1 MKRKLLGLLLY
12 LILIILLLFFFTT
25 RASAQLLVT
34 EEPIVLKTS
43 TGDIYGTL
51 KVPVNNKPIPVALII
66 AGSGPTDR
74 NGNQRQMKN
83 NSLKMLSDG
92 LFYNNIATLCF
103 DKRGIAESK
112 AAGKDEADL
121 RFDDYIN
128 DVRSWIDLLA
138 KDKRFS
144 EIAIVG
150 HSEGSLIGMIAA
162 QDNKKV
168 SRYIY
173 IAGVGEP
180 AANILKEQLSKQMA
194 TQPQVAKDM
203 IFSYIDKL
211 EKGETI
217 TDVPASLNMLFRP
230 SVQPYMIS
238 WFKYNPQ
245 EEISKLTIPVLILQ
259 GTTDI
264 QVTVKQ
270 AELLADANSK
280 AQKIIIDKMDHVMK
294 NSETTDQPTQIKDS
308 YTNLDKP
315 VMPEVIKNIS
325 SFIKE

>member
-34 EEPIVLKTS
+34 KEPIVLKTS

-51 KVPVNNKPIPVALII
+51 KVPVNNKPIPLALII
-66 AGSGPTDR
+66 VGSGPTDR
-74 NGNQRQMKN
+74 NGNQPQMKN

-121 RFDDYIN
+121 RFDDYVN
-128 DVRSWIDLLA
+128 DIRSWADLLA

-144 EIAIVG
+144 EIVIVG

-162 QDNKKV
+162 QDNKKA
-168 SRYIY
+168 SKYIS

-194 TQPQVAKDM
+194 AQPQVARDM

-308 YTNLDKP
+308 YTNPDKP

>member
-1 MKRKLLGLLLY
+1 MKKVY
-12 LILIILLLFFFTT
+12 ILLLLCLLSFSI
-25 RASAQLLVT
+25 SAQLLVT
-34 EEPIVLKTS
+34 EESVILKTG
-43 TGDIYGTL
+43 TGEIYGTL

-74 NGNQRQMKN
+74 NGNQPQMKN

-112 AAGKDEADL
+112 AAGKNEADL
-121 RFDDYIN
+121 RFDDYVN

-138 KDKRFS
+138 KDRRFS
-144 EIAIVG
+144 EIVIVG

-162 QDNKKV
+162 QDNKKAFK
-168 SRYIY
+168 YIS

-194 TQPQVAKDM
+194 AQPQLTRDVV
-203 IFSYIDKL
+203 FSYIDKL

-270 AELLADANSK
+270 AELLAGANKK
-280 AQKIIIDKMDHVMK
+280 AKKVIIDKMDHIMK
-294 NSETTDQPTQIKDS
+294 NSETIDQQTQVKDS
-308 YTNLDKP
+308 YTNPDKP

>member
-1 MKRKLLGLLLY
+1 MKKVY
-12 LILIILLLFFFTT
+12 ILLLLCLLSFSI
-25 RASAQLLVT
+25 SAQLLVT
-34 EEPIVLKTS
+34 EESVILKTG
-43 TGDIYGTL
+43 TGEIYGTL
-51 KVPVNNKPIPVALII
+51 KVPVNNKPIPVVLII

-74 NGNQRQMKN
+74 NGNQPQMKN

-112 AAGKDEADL
+112 AAGKNEADL
-121 RFDDYIN
+121 RFDDYVN

-144 EIAIVG
+144 EIVIVG

-162 QDNKKV
+162 QSNKKV
-168 SRYIY
+168 SKYISV
-173 IAGVGEP
+173 AGVGEP
-180 AANILKEQLSKQMA
+180 AANILKVQLSKQMA
-194 TQPQVAKDM
+194 AQPQLTRDVV
-203 IFSYIDKL
+203 FSYIDKL

-270 AELLADANSK
+270 AELLAGANKK
-280 AQKIIIDKMDHVMK
+280 AKQVIIDKMDHIMK
-294 NSETTDQPTQIKDS
+294 NSETIDQQTQVKDS
-308 YTNLDKP
+308 YTNPDKP

>member
-1 MKRKLLGLLLY
+1 MKKVY
-12 LILIILLLFFFTT
+12 ILLLLCLLSFSI
-25 RASAQLLVT
+25 SAQLLVT
-34 EEPIVLKTS
+34 EESVILKTG
-43 TGDIYGTL
+43 TGEIYGTL

-74 NGNQRQMKN
+74 NGNQPQMKN

-112 AAGKDEADL
+112 AAGKNEADL
-121 RFDDYIN
+121 RFDDYVN

-144 EIAIVG
+144 EIVIVG
-150 HSEGSLIGMIAA
+150 HSEGSLIGMIGA
-162 QDNKKV
+162 QDNKKAFK
-168 SRYIY
+168 YIS

-194 TQPQVAKDM
+194 AQPQLTRDVV
-203 IFSYIDKL
+203 FSYIDKL

-270 AELLADANSK
+270 AELLAGANKK
-280 AQKIIIDKMDHVMK
+280 AKKVIIDKMDHIMK
-294 NSETTDQPTQIKDS
+294 NSETIDQQTQVKDS
-308 YTNLDKP
+308 YTNPDKP

>member
-1 MKRKLLGLLLY
+1 MKKVY
-12 LILIILLLFFFTT
+12 ILLLLCILSFSI
-25 RASAQLLVT
+25 SAQLLVT
-34 EEPIVLKTS
+34 EESVILKTG
-43 TGDIYGTL
+43 TGEIYGTL
-51 KVPVNNKPIPVALII
+51 KVPVNNRPIPVALII

-74 NGNQRQMKN
+74 NGNQPQMKN

-112 AAGKDEADL
+112 AAGKNEADL
-121 RFDDYIN
+121 RFDDYVN

-144 EIAIVG
+144 EIVIVG

-162 QDNKKV
+162 QDNKKAFK
-168 SRYIY
+168 YIS

-194 TQPQVAKDM
+194 AQPQLTRDVV
-203 IFSYIDKL
+203 FSYIDKL

-270 AELLADANSK
+270 AELLAGANKK
-280 AQKIIIDKMDHVMK
+280 AKKVIIDKMDHIMK
-294 NSETTDQPTQIKDS
+294 NSETIDQQTQVKDS
-308 YTNLDKP
+308 YTNPDKP

>member
-1 MKRKLLGLLLY
+1 MKKVYVLLL
-12 LILIILLLFFFTT
+12 LCLLSFSI
-25 RASAQLLVT
+25 SAQLLVT
-34 EEPIVLKTS
+34 EESVILKTG
-43 TGDIYGTL
+43 TGEIYGTL

-74 NGNQRQMKN
+74 NGNQPQMKN

-112 AAGKDEADL
+112 AAGKNEADL
-121 RFDDYIN
+121 RFDDYVN

-144 EIAIVG
+144 EIVIVG

-162 QDNKKV
+162 QDNKKAFK
-168 SRYIY
+168 YIS

-194 TQPQVAKDM
+194 AQPQLTRDVV
-203 IFSYIDKL
+203 FSYIDKL

-270 AELLADANSK
+270 AELLAGANKK
-280 AQKIIIDKMDHVMK
+280 AKKVIIDKMDHIMK
-294 NSETTDQPTQIKDS
+294 NSETIDQQTQVKDS
-308 YTNLDKP
+308 YTNPDKP

>member
-1 MKRKLLGLLLY
+1 MKKVY
-12 LILIILLLFFFTT
+12 ILLLLCLLSFSI
-25 RASAQLLVT
+25 SAQLLVT
-34 EEPIVLKTS
+34 EESVILKTG
-43 TGDIYGTL
+43 TGEIYGTL

-74 NGNQRQMKN
+74 NGNQPQMKN

-92 LFYNNIATLCF
+92 LFYSNIATLCF

-112 AAGKDEADL
+112 AAGKNEADL
-121 RFDDYIN
+121 RFDDYVN

-144 EIAIVG
+144 EIVIVG

-162 QDNKKV
+162 QDNKKAFK
-168 SRYIY
+168 YIS

-194 TQPQVAKDM
+194 TQPQLTRDVV
-203 IFSYIDKL
+203 FSYIDKL

-230 SVQPYMIS
+230 SVQPYVIS

-270 AELLADANSK
+270 AELLAGANKK
-280 AQKIIIDKMDHVMK
+280 AKKVIIDKMDHIMK
-294 NSETTDQPTQIKDS
+294 NSETTDQQTQVKDS
-308 YTNLDKP
+308 YTNPDKP

>member
-1 MKRKLLGLLLY
+1 MKKVY
-12 LILIILLLFFFTT
+12 ILLLLCILSFSI
-25 RASAQLLVT
+25 SAQLPVT
-34 EEPIVLKTS
+34 EESVILKTG

-74 NGNQRQMKN
+74 NGNQPQMKN

-92 LFYNNIATLCF
+92 LFYNNIATHCF

-112 AAGKDEADL
+112 AAGKNEADL
-121 RFDDYIN
+121 RFDDYVN
-128 DVRSWIDLLA
+128 DVRTWIDLLA

-144 EIAIVG
+144 EIVIVG

-162 QDNKKV
+162 QGNKKV
-168 SRYIY
+168 SKYISV
-173 IAGVGEP
+173 AGVGEP

-194 TQPQVAKDM
+194 AQPQLTRDVV
-203 IFSYIDKL
+203 FSYIDKL

-270 AELLADANSK
+270 AELLAGANKK
-280 AQKIIIDKMDHVMK
+280 AKKVIIDKMDHIMK
-294 NSETTDQPTQIKDS
+294 NSETTDQQTQVKDS
-308 YTNLDKP
+308 YTNPDKP

>member
-1 MKRKLLGLLLY
+1 MKKVY
-12 LILIILLLFFFTT
+12 ILLLLCLLSFSI
-25 RASAQLLVT
+25 SAQLLVT
-34 EEPIVLKTS
+34 EESVILKTG
-43 TGDIYGTL
+43 TGEIYGTL

-74 NGNQRQMKN
+74 NGNQPQMKN

-112 AAGKDEADL
+112 AAGKNEADL
-121 RFDDYIN
+121 RFDDYVN

-144 EIAIVG
+144 EIVIVG

-162 QDNKKV
+162 QDNKKAFK
-168 SRYIY
+168 YIS

-194 TQPQVAKDM
+194 AQPQLTRDVV
-203 IFSYIDKL
+203 FSYIDKL

-270 AELLADANSK
+270 AELLAGANK
-280 AQKIIIDKMDHVMK
+280 
-294 NSETTDQPTQIKDS
+294 
-308 YTNLDKP
+308 
-315 VMPEVIKNIS
+315 
-325 SFIKE
+325 

>member
-1 MKRKLLGLLLY
+1 MKKVY
-12 LILIILLLFFFTT
+12 ILLLLCILSFSI
-25 RASAQLLVT
+25 SAQLLVT
-34 EEPIVLKTS
+34 EESVILKTG

-51 KVPVNNKPIPVALII
+51 KVPVNNKPVPVALII

-74 NGNQRQMKN
+74 NGNQPQMKN

-103 DKRGIAESK
+103 DKRGIAEST
-112 AAGKDEADL
+112 AAGKNEADL
-121 RFDDYIN
+121 RFYDYVN
-128 DVRSWIDLLA
+128 DVRTWIGLLA

-144 EIAIVG
+144 EIVIVG

-162 QDNKKV
+162 QGNKKV
-168 SRYIY
+168 SKYISV
-173 IAGVGEP
+173 AGVGEP

-194 TQPQVAKDM
+194 AQPQVTRDM
-203 IFSYIDKL
+203 VFSYIDKL

-217 TDVPASLNMLFRP
+217 TDVPVSLNMLFRP

-270 AELLADANSK
+270 GELLAGANKK
-280 AQKIIIDKMDHVMK
+280 AKKIIIDKMDHVMK
-294 NSETTDQPTQIKDS
+294 NSETTDQQTQVKDS
-308 YTNLDKP
+308 YANPDKP

>member
-1 MKRKLLGLLLY
+1 MKKVY
-12 LILIILLLFFFTT
+12 ILLLLCLLSFSI
-25 RASAQLLVT
+25 SAQLLVT
-34 EEPIVLKTS
+34 EESVILKTG
-43 TGDIYGTL
+43 TGEIYGTL

-74 NGNQRQMKN
+74 NGNQPQMKN

-112 AAGKDEADL
+112 AAGKNEADL
-121 RFDDYIN
+121 RFDDYVN

-144 EIAIVG
+144 EIVIVG

-162 QDNKKV
+162 QDNKKAFK
-168 SRYIY
+168 YIS

-194 TQPQVAKDM
+194 AQPQLTRDVV
-203 IFSYIDKL
+203 FSYIDKL

-270 AELLADANSK
+270 AELLAGANKK
-280 AQKIIIDKMDHVMK
+280 AKKVIIDKVDHIMK
-294 NSETTDQPTQIKDS
+294 NSETIDQQTQVKDS
-308 YTNLDKP
+308 YTNPYKP

>member
-1 MKRKLLGLLLY
+1 MKKVY
-12 LILIILLLFFFTT
+12 ILLLLCILSFSI
-25 RASAQLLVT
+25 SAQLLVT
-34 EEPIVLKTS
+34 EESVILKTG

-51 KVPVNNKPIPVALII
+51 KVPVNNKPVPVDLII

-74 NGNQRQMKN
+74 NGNQPQMKN

-92 LFYNNIATLCF
+92 LCYNNIATLCF

-112 AAGKDEADL
+112 AAGKNEADL
-121 RFDDYIN
+121 RFDDYVN

-144 EIAIVG
+144 EIVIVG

-162 QDNKKV
+162 QDNKKAFK
-168 SRYIY
+168 YIS

-194 TQPQVAKDM
+194 AQPQVARDM
-203 IFSYIDKL
+203 VFSYIDKL

-270 AELLADANSK
+270 AELLAGGNKK
-280 AQKIIIDKMDHVMK
+280 AKKVIIDKMDHVMK
-294 NSETTDQPTQIKDS
+294 NSETTDQQIQIKDS
-308 YTNLDKP
+308 YANPDKP

>member
-1 MKRKLLGLLLY
+1 MKKVY
-12 LILIILLLFFFTT
+12 ILLLLCLLSFSI
-25 RASAQLLVT
+25 SAQLLVT
-34 EEPIVLKTS
+34 EESVILKTG
-43 TGDIYGTL
+43 TGEIYGTL

-74 NGNQRQMKN
+74 NGNQPQMKN

-112 AAGKDEADL
+112 AAGKNEADL
-121 RFDDYIN
+121 RFDDYVN

-144 EIAIVG
+144 EIVIVG

-162 QDNKKV
+162 QDNKKAFK
-168 SRYIY
+168 YIS

-194 TQPQVAKDM
+194 AQPQLTRDVV
-203 IFSYIDKL
+203 FSYIDKL

-270 AELLADANSK
+270 AELLAGANKK
-280 AQKIIIDKMDHVMK
+280 AKKVIIDKMDHIMK
-294 NSETTDQPTQIKDS
+294 NSETIDQQTQVKDS
-308 YTNLDKP
+308 YTNPDKP

>member
-1 MKRKLLGLLLY
+1 MKKVYVLLL
-12 LILIILLLFFFTT
+12 LCLLSFSI
-25 RASAQLLVT
+25 SAQLLVT
-34 EEPIVLKTS
+34 EESVILKTG
-43 TGDIYGTL
+43 TGEIYGTL

-74 NGNQRQMKN
+74 NGNQPQMKN

-112 AAGKDEADL
+112 AVGKNEADL
-121 RFDDYIN
+121 RFDDYVN

-144 EIAIVG
+144 EIVIVG

-162 QDNKKV
+162 QDNKKAFK
-168 SRYIY
+168 YIS

-194 TQPQVAKDM
+194 AQPQLTRDVV
-203 IFSYIDKL
+203 FSYIDKL

-270 AELLADANSK
+270 AELLAGANKK
-280 AQKIIIDKMDHVMK
+280 AKKVIIDKMDHIMK
-294 NSETTDQPTQIKDS
+294 NSETIDQQTQVKDS
-308 YTNLDKP
+308 YTNPDKP

>member
-1 MKRKLLGLLLY
+1 MNKIY
-12 LILIILLLFFFTT
+12 ILALFCILSLSI
-25 RASAQLLVT
+25 SAQLLVT
-34 EEPIVLKTS
+34 EESVVLKAG

-74 NGNQRQMKN
+74 NGNQPQMKN

-92 LFYNNIATLCF
+92 LFYNKIATLCF
-103 DKRGIAESK
+103 DKRGIAGSK
-112 AAGKDEADL
+112 AAGKNEADL
-121 RFDDYIN
+121 RFDDYVN

-144 EIAIVG
+144 EIVIIG

-162 QDNKKV
+162 QDNKKI
-168 SRYIY
+168 SKYISV
-173 IAGVGEP
+173 AGVGEP
-180 AANILKEQLSKQMA
+180 AANILKEQLGKQMA
-194 TQPQVAKDM
+194 AQPQVARDM

-211 EKGETI
+211 DKGETI

-245 EEISKLTIPVLILQ
+245 EEISKLTIPVLVLQ

-264 QVTVKQ
+264 QVTVRQ
-270 AELLADANSK
+270 AGLLAGANKK
-280 AQKIIIDKMDHVMK
+280 AKKIIIDKMNHVMK
-294 NSETTDQPTQIKDS
+294 NSETTDQPTQVKDS
-308 YTNLDKP
+308 YTNVDKQI
-315 VMPEVIKNIS
+315 MPEVITDITD
-325 SFIKE
+325 FIKE

>member
-1 MKRKLLGLLLY
+1 MKKVY
-12 LILIILLLFFFTT
+12 ILLLLCILSFSI
-25 RASAQLLVT
+25 SAQLLVT
-34 EEPIVLKTS
+34 EEPIVLKS
-43 TGDIYGTL
+43 GTGDIYGTL

-74 NGNQRQMKN
+74 NGNQPQMKN

-112 AAGKDEADL
+112 AAGKNEADL
-121 RFDDYIN
+121 RFDDFVT

-144 EIAIVG
+144 EIVIVG

-162 QDNKKV
+162 QGNKKV
-168 SRYIY
+168 SKYISV
-173 IAGVGEP
+173 AGVGEP

-194 TQPQVAKDM
+194 AQPQIARDM

-217 TDVPASLNMLFRP
+217 TDVPVSLNMLFRP

-245 EEISKLTIPVLILQ
+245 EEISKLTISVLILQ

-270 AELLADANSK
+270 AELLADANKK
-280 AQKIIIDKMDHVMK
+280 AKKVIIDKMDHVMK
-294 NSETTDQPTQIKDS
+294 NSETTDQQAQVKDS
-308 YTNLDKP
+308 YANPDKP

-325 SFIKE
+325 SFIKK